1 MFLSMESHDTWKFS
15 SRVSDNAV
23 GYEFSVNESTIL
35 VMEEGGHPRGKE
47 KGEEENNIKDIGK
60 SHKELCYFIC
70 IQNDTL
76 YMCAYKLHMYQIP
89 MNVYI
94 HR

>member
-47 KGEEENNIKDIGK
+47 KGEE
-60 SHKELCYFIC
+60 
-70 IQNDTL
+70 
-76 YMCAYKLHMYQIP
+76 
-89 MNVYI
+89 
-94 HR
+94 